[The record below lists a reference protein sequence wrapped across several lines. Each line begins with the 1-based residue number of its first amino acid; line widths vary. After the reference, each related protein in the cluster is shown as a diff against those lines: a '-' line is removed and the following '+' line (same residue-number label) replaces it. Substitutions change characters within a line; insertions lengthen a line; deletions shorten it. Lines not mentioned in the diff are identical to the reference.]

1 MYSGFLLNRRYQ
13 TRETNAHQSRPSA
26 LIIYPGYQQ
35 FHPINVSTSHD
46 ESPARNESLSGSS
59 GSGSEHVNKRWEVT
73 EGKILISAYKD
84 NHENLNNFKS
94 SKGKKSVWE
103 KIFDTFTE
111 HCKLEKFNSNKGEM
125 EGTIR
130 KIQSDC

>member
-46 ESPARNESLSGSS
+46 ESPARSESLSGSS
-59 GSGSEHVNKRWEVT
+59 GSGSEHVNKWWEVT

-84 NHENLNNFKS
+84 NHENLNNSKS

-111 HCKLEKFNSNKGEM
+111 HCKLEKFSSN
-125 EGTIR
+125 
-130 KIQSDC
+130 